1 MNDHQR
7 ERKSCPGKSGP
18 GWYVWPLMVWAVLWP
33 WLGAEALT
41 LPEGLAIVT
50 EKGRDV
56 SLARAEQEVAHDAV
70 TLARSPYLPWVDLYG
85 RETWLRYQP
94 AVKTPQGV
102 VAMSEEQYLSYGFK
116 VTQLVYDFGK
126 TTSSISASRSSA
138 EAKDVNTVRVR
149 NRSALEFIIAYL
161 DLLEA
166 DKLLKVATDEV
177 SRYES
182 HRKDTEA
189 RYSTG
194 VITRNEVLQARVL
207 LSDSRQR
214 LLSAEN
220 NRSFRA
226 SQVNS
231 LLLRPLTGTV
241 EAQEV
246 EGTPAAGI
254 TLEEAWQEAENES
267 PELKGIRAQI
277 QAKKETVSAIR
288 SEYLPNIYVAGGYD
302 YQKNRYQVHDDNWS
316 VIAGIN
322 LNFSAGGSTRAK
334 VLMGEGELR
343 GLTVTGDKLLDLVR
357 LEVQRNYLEYQ
368 SSIQKVEVTEAA
380 VAQAEENLR
389 IQRLRYQEGVGTAT
403 EVLDAV
409 TLLTTAQTNAW
420 KAQYGVKRAEAGLLY
435 VMGRDL
441 AGAYG
446 K

>member
-7 ERKSCPGKSGP
+7 ERKSSTGRRGSG
-18 GWYVWPLMVWAVLWP
+18 WHVWPLVALAVLWP
-33 WLGAEALT
+33 WSGAQALT

-56 SLARAEQEVAHDAV
+56 SFARAEQEVAHGAV

-94 AVKTPQGV
+94 EAKTPQGSFP
-102 VAMSEEQYLSYGFK
+102 MSEDQFLSYGFK
-116 VTQLVYDFGK
+116 VTQLIYDFGK
-126 TTSSISASRSSA
+126 TASSISASRSGA
-138 EAKDVNTVRVR
+138 EAKDMNTVRVR
-149 NRSALEFIIAYL
+149 NRSALEFTVAYL
-161 DLLEA
+161 GLLEA
-166 DKLLKVATDEV
+166 DKLLKVAADEV
-177 SRYES
+177 NQYES
-182 HRKDTEA
+182 HHKDTEA
-189 RYSTG
+189 RYRAG
-194 VITRNEVLQARVL
+194 VITRNEVLQAQVL

-214 LLSAEN
+214 LLTAQN
-220 NRSFRA
+220 NRSIRA

-231 LLLRPLTGTV
+231 LLLRPLTGAV

-254 TLEEAWQEAENES
+254 TLEEAWQYAESES
-267 PELKGIRAQI
+267 PELKEIRAQI
-277 QAKKETVSAIR
+277 QAKKDSISAIR
-288 SEYLPNIYVAGGYD
+288 SEYFPNIYVAGGYD

-322 LNFSAGGSTRAK
+322 LNFSAGGATRAK
-334 VLMGEGELR
+334 VLMNEGELR

-368 SSIQKVEVTEAA
+368 SSLQKVEVTGTA

-389 IQRLRYQEGVGTAT
+389 IQRLRYLEGVGTAT

-441 AGAYG
+441 AGVYG

>member
-1 MNDHQR
+1 
-7 ERKSCPGKSGP
+7 
-18 GWYVWPLMVWAVLWP
+18 
-33 WLGAEALT
+33 
-41 LPEGLAIVT
+41 
-50 EKGRDV
+50 
-56 SLARAEQEVAHDAV
+56 
-70 TLARSPYLPWVDLYG
+70 
-85 RETWLRYQP
+85 
-94 AVKTPQGV
+94 
-102 VAMSEEQYLSYGFK
+102 MSEEQYLSYGFK

-138 EAKDVNTVRVR
+138 EAKDVNAVRVR

-166 DKLLKVATDEV
+166 DKLLKVAADEV
-177 SRYES
+177 NRYES
-182 HRKDTEA
+182 HHKDTEA
-189 RYSTG
+189 RYSAG
-194 VITRNEVLQARVL
+194 VITRNEVLQVQVL

-214 LLSAEN
+214 LLTARN
-220 NRSFRA
+220 NRSIRA

-231 LLLRPLTGTV
+231 LLLRPLTGAV

-246 EGTPAAGI
+246 EGAPAAGI
-254 TLEEAWQEAENES
+254 TLEDAWVYAENES
-267 PELKGIRAQI
+267 PELKEIRAQI
-277 QAKKETVSAIR
+277 QAKKEAVSAIR

-322 LNFSAGGSTRAK
+322 LNFSSGGSTRAK
-334 VLMGEGELR
+334 VLMGEGEVR
-343 GLTVTGDKLLDLVR
+343 ALTVTGDKLLDLVR

-368 SSIQKVEVTEAA
+368 SSLQKVEVTGAA

-409 TLLTTAQTNAW
+409 TLLTTARTNAW
-420 KAQYGVKRAEAGLLY
+420 RAQYGVKRAEAGLLY

-441 AGAYG
+441 AGVYR